1 VTDDLDG
8 PLPSARPRLSIEP
21 DAPASARELI
31 EDAINER
38 NMVITGVRAY
48 WPVAIFL
55 RGQDDEIL
63 GGVLGDIWGGWL
75 HVSFLWVAEELR
87 GQGHGTTL
95 LRQAEAYALARG
107 CANVYLETH
116 SFQARPFYEKLG
128 YEVFGTLEAFPPGHA
143 KYFLR
148 KRLSM

>member
-1 VTDDLDG
+1 VPPQ
-8 PLPSARPRLSIEP
+8 PLRLSIEP
-21 DAPASARELI
+21 DAPASARQVI

-38 NMVITGVRAY
+38 NMDVTGVREY
-48 WPVAIFL
+48 WPVTIFL
-55 RGQDDEIL
+55 RGDGDAVL

-75 HVSFLWVAEELR
+75 HVSFLWVAEEHR
-87 GQGHGTTL
+87 GRGHGTTL
-95 LRQAEAYALARG
+95 LRRAEEYAVARG

-128 YEVFGTLEAFPPGHA
+128 YKVFGSLEAFPPGHA

-148 KRLSM
+148 KRLTQ